1 MPAKSALKRLCL
13 LRHAKA
19 KRGVTPDFER
29 PLTKRGRHAAALMG
43 EWMQRTGLAP
53 NRVLYSPAKRTEQTW
68 MLLNRRLMLR
78 GEPQRPQSLYGASA
92 AALLEHI
99 RALPDSAATVMV
111 IGHNPGLENLA
122 RELAGPGSNQ
132 AGLEAMAAKFPT
144 AALAVFE
151 IDAGAWH
158 ELRPGGARLVR
169 FIRPADLA

>member
-1 MPAKSALKRLCL
+1 MKRLCL

-19 KRGVTPDFER
+19 KRGAMPDVER

-43 EWMQRTGLAP
+43 ECMHRSGFAP
-53 NRVLYSPAKRTEQTW
+53 DRVLCSPAQRTEQTW
-68 MLLNRRLMLR
+68 TLLNRRLKLA
-78 GEPQRPQSLYGASA
+78 GEPERPQGLYGASS

-99 RALPDSAATVMV
+99 RALPDTAATVMV

-132 AGLEAMAAKFPT
+132 AGLAAMAEKFPT

-151 IDAGAWH
+151 IDAAAWR
-158 ELRPGGARLVR
+158 ELRPGGARLVH